1 MSLVTWGIQ
10 EYTIY
15 YFDKLKK
22 EVGTVIEHFALKD
35 QENIFLL
42 KRKCKYNQQYTSSML
57 NLNKHNGNQFYDLS
71 RVFLHRPFTLSAR
84 CPEVENIYLSCII
97 IYYTMK
103 RAFPEHKNEFHMFDR
118 DPCSLYPPTSLICQ
132 MPNRGLIQ
140 F

>member
-22 EVGTVIEHFALKD
+22 EVGTVINHFALKD

-84 CPEVENIYLSCII
+84 CPEVENIYLSYII

-103 RAFPEHKNEFHMFDR
+103 RAFPEHKKRSLFIIPTYFVDLPDAKQRADSILKNYEF
-118 DPCSLYPPTSLICQ
+118 
-132 MPNRGLIQ
+132 
-140 F
+140 